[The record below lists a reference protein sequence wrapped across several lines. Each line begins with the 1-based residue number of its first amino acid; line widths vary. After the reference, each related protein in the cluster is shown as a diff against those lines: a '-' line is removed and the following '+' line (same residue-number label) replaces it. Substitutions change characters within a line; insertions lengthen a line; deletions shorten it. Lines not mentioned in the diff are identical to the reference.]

1 MKTKIFLAFLG
12 AVIITSGCVGTVS
25 GTKTGALVYNRD
37 QVQGRY
43 QRSVDQVY
51 QAAVQVVQS
60 DGVMVTEYI
69 PHDTT
74 NTVRSLRGKV
84 NQRNVWI
91 RVAAESPQIT
101 DVTVQART
109 KVGGDVDLAHELEK
123 EIALKLSAE

>member
-25 GTKTGALVYNRD
+25 GTKTAALVYNRD

-60 DGVMVTEYI
+60 DGVMVR
-69 PHDTT
+69 
-74 NTVRSLRGKV
+74 NTFRT
-84 NQRNVWI
+84 I
-91 RVAAESPQIT
+91 RPTSCAHCK
-101 DVTVQART
+101 AR
-109 KVGGDVDLAHELEK
+109 
-123 EIALKLSAE
+123 